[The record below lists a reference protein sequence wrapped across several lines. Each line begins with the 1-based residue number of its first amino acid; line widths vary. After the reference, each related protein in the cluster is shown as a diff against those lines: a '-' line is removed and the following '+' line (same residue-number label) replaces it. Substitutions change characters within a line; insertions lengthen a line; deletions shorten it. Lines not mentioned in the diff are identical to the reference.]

1 MNSSFISLFL
11 GKPRI
16 EQMGH
21 LPKLIEDL
29 ALILIVAAFV
39 VLIFR
44 KIKQPLVLGYIIA
57 GFLVSPNFKIFPSV
71 VDAVNIKTLADIGVI
86 FLLFSLGLEFSF
98 KKLVNVG
105 GSASVTAFV
114 EIIFITIAG
123 YYTGKLLGWST
134 MDSLFLGGMLASSST
149 TIIIRAFDEL
159 GVKTKNFAKTVFGVL
174 VVEDIVVILLMVLL
188 STIAVTK
195 EFEGAQ
201 VLYTVAKLLFFL
213 SLWFLLGIFLLPT
226 LLKKI
231 KPLIDDEILMILS
244 IGLCLGM
251 VLIATSVGF
260 SAELGAFVMGSII
273 AETKVAERV
282 EHTLKSVKDLFGAV
296 FFVSVGMM
304 INYEAMI
311 TYAWPILIVTLLTLF
326 GKMFSSTLGA
336 LISGQPLKQSV
347 QVGMSMAQ
355 IGEFAFIVATLGLS
369 LGVISDFLFPVA
381 VGVSAITTF
390 TTPYLIKFS
399 EPLYNWLVKVIPPKY
414 LEKINKYS
422 TNTQNIQVETSW
434 QHILKNY
441 GRIVGINGII
451 IIAIYL
457 LFSRFI
463 IPAINSNLDSNNIK
477 NIIGNAL
484 PILFI
489 LPFLWALM
497 VKRPNSV
504 AYKELWTKTK
514 YNRGPLL
521 IIEIAR
527 IAFGIG
533 ILGFFLD
540 RFASTT
546 ISFFITIPVAVILI
560 VIFSKRINKFYNRIE
575 KRFISNLN
583 ERTENI
589 QNEAIKRLAGN
600 SEIKNNLAAW
610 DVHIVELEVK
620 PLADYIGKTLVEL
633 QWREKYGINIGYIK
647 RGEKII
653 HTPDRAAILM
663 PFDKVGTI
671 ATDDQLQIFK
681 PIFDS
686 QEIVVEQDIDHIK
699 LGKILINHHSPVKGL
714 TIRESEIRDRTDGL
728 VIAVRRGDERILNPE
743 SSMILKV
750 DDIVWV
756 VGNRK
761 KIEKLNIEI

>member
-1 MNSSFISLFL
+1 
-11 GKPRI
+11 
-16 EQMGH
+16 MGH

-57 GFLVSPNFKIFPSV
+57 GFLVSPNFKIFPSI
-71 VDAVNIKTLADIGVI
+71 VDSENIKTLAEIGVI

-98 KKLVNVG
+98 KKLMNVG
-105 GSASVTAFV
+105 GSASVTAFI
-114 EIIFITIAG
+114 EIIFITVAG
-123 YYTGKLLGWST
+123 YFTAKLLGWST

-195 EFEGAQ
+195 QFEGVQ
-201 VLYTVAKLLFFL
+201 ILFTVAKLLFFL

-226 LLKKI
+226 FLKKI
-231 KPLIDDEILMILS
+231 KHLVDEEILLILS

-251 VLIATSVGF
+251 VLLATNVGF

-273 AETKVAERV
+273 AETTVAEKL
-282 EHTLKSVKDLFGAV
+282 EHTFKPVKDLFGAV

-304 INYEAMI
+304 INYDAMI

-326 GKMFSSTLGA
+326 GKMVSSTLGA

-390 TTPYLIKFS
+390 TTPYLIKSS
-399 EPLYNWLVKVIPPKY
+399 EPFYNWLVKVIPPKY
-414 LEKINKYS
+414 LAKINKYS
-422 TNTQNIQVETSW
+422 ANTQSIQAENSW
-434 QHILKNY
+434 QTILKNY
-441 GRIVGINGII
+441 GRIIVINGII
-451 IIAIYL
+451 IIAVYL
-457 LFSRFI
+457 LFSNFI
-463 IPAINSNLDSNNIK
+463 IPTINENLESNDIK

-497 VKRPNSV
+497 AKRPSSGS
-504 AYKELWTKTK
+504 YKELWTKTK

-527 IAFGIG
+527 FVLGIA

-540 RFASTT
+540 RFASTE
-546 ISFFITIPVAVILI
+546 ISFFITIPVALILI
-560 VIFSKRINKFYNRIE
+560 IFFSKKLNRFYNRLE

-583 ERTENI
+583 DRSEKSDPDAVT
-589 QNEAIKRLAGN
+589 RLAGTTDGI
-600 SEIKNNLAAW
+600 SNLAAW
-610 DVHIVELEVK
+610 DVHIIELEVN
-620 PLADYIGKTLVEL
+620 PLADYIGKSLNEL
-633 QWREKYGINIGYIK
+633 QWREKYGINIGYIR
-647 RGEKII
+647 RGEKLI
-653 HTPDRAAILM
+653 HTPDRNQILM
-663 PFDKVGTI
+663 PYDKVGII
-671 ATDDQLQIFK
+671 ATDDQFQIFK
-681 PIFDS
+681 FIFDS
-686 QEIVVEQDIDHIK
+686 RELVPEQNTDHIK
-699 LGKILINHHSPVKGL
+699 LGKILINHHSPAKGL
-714 TIRESEIRDRTDGL
+714 SIRESGIRDKTDGL
-728 VIAVRRGDERILNPE
+728 VIAIRRGDERILNPD
-743 SSMILKV
+743 SSEILQV
-750 DDIVWV
+750 DDIIWV
-756 VGNRK
+756 VGNGK
-761 KIEKLNIEI
+761 KIEKLNVEI